1 MPESTLTAAVFSSGA
16 DGRVTRIA
24 PAIPASLA
32 ERVGQTKVAHRD
44 ARYDV
49 ATDMRE
55 IHSQVITDTVDRLL
69 REACTYLSDD
79 VHSALEAA
87 LEREVSELGRHVL
100 RQLLENARIAAEEGI
115 PLCQDTGLAVVFV
128 DLGQDVHVVGGDLCA
143 ALNDAARRA
152 YVGGRLR
159 RSCVAEPCHRRV
171 NTGDNTPA
179 IVHVRVVP
187 GERIRLVVLPKG
199 AGAENK
205 SGLAMLDPSRGLQ
218 GVVDFVVDVVSRGGA
233 SACPPLVVGVGL
245 GGNFEQAALL
255 AKTALL
261 RPLGSSAATPRLAEL
276 EADLKRRCNV
286 LGIGPMGLGGSVTA
300 LDVFVEEA
308 ACHIASLPVA
318 VNLQC
323 HAQRHREALL

>member
-1 MPESTLTAAVFSSGA
+1 MPESTLTTVVSYGA
-16 DGRVTRIA
+16 DGRVTRIT

-49 ATDMRE
+49 STGMRE
-55 IHSQVITDTVDRLL
+55 IHSQVITDTVDRLI
-69 REACTYLSDD
+69 REACTYLTDD

-87 LEREVSELGRHVL
+87 LKREVSELGRQVL
-100 RQLLENARIAAEEGI
+100 QQLLENARIAAAEGV

-128 DLGQDVHVVGGDLCA
+128 ELGQDVHVVGGDLYA
-143 ALNDAARRA
+143 AFNEGVRRA
-152 YVGGRLR
+152 YVDGRLR
-159 RSCVAEPCHRRV
+159 RSCVTEPCHRRA

-179 IVHVRVVP
+179 IVHVRIVP

-205 SGLAMLDPSRGLQ
+205 SGLAMLEPSRGLE

-233 SACPPLVVGVGL
+233 SACPPLVLGVGL

-261 RPLGSSAATPRLAEL
+261 RPLGSSAALPHLAEL
-276 EADLKRRCNV
+276 EADLERRCNA
-286 LGIGPMGLGGSVTA
+286 LGIGPMGLGGTVTV
-300 LDVFVEEA
+300 LDAFVEEA
-308 ACHIASLPVA
+308 PCHIASLPVA

-323 HAQRHREALL
+323 HAQRHREAWL